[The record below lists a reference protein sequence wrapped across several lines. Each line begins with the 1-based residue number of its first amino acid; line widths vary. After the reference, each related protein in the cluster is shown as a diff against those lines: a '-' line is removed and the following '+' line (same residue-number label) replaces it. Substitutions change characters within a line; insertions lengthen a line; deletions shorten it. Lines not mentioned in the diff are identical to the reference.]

1 MNCLINL
8 HTLFTMS
15 WPEDF
20 LFRPLYILIT
30 GFVFLHAHGQPFN
43 IWPEVFL
50 ACCVFTTGF
59 FLNVQ
64 GQPFNTYLLR
74 LQLKAHCTTKALHCS
89 SKNISRY
96 IMRRRLVPSC
106 NSKRSFVSA
115 TSTTCRPRH
124 VNLETLAARPKYIR
138 LWFFNSFARCTL
150 FLLYNFIVMHSKK
163 RAIVHIY
170 KIRWKIRNKKLV
182 NEWIPPQ
189 SDNRR

>member
-1 MNCLINL
+1 ML
-8 HTLFTMS
+8 
-15 WPEDF
+15 WPEVF
-20 LFRPLYILIT
+20 LFRPLCIIIT

-96 IMRRRLVPSC
+96 IIRRRLVQSC
-106 NSKRSFVSA
+106 NSKRSFSSMRPRLPRVPRAQPGFNVRATLPTNA
-115 TSTTCRPRH
+115 TSDNAATDHLYQRQSTYHTT
-124 VNLETLAARPKYIR
+124 V
-138 LWFFNSFARCTL
+138 
-150 FLLYNFIVMHSKK
+150 FL
-163 RAIVHIY
+163 
-170 KIRWKIRNKKLV
+170 
-182 NEWIPPQ
+182 
-189 SDNRR
+189 